1 MGAFDFQMGAKDEV
15 TFGTAVTVDRFFE
28 YSGDAM
34 PIKGVPGRTEGNPL
48 RVGSRVRRALR
59 VVPYLDHVEGTV
71 PLDIMTKDFSFWLKH
86 MLPSVVTAGAGP
98 YTHTATEGTS
108 SATIGKSF
116 TAQFNVPFHPAGTN
130 QAITVSGG
138 KVPKWK
144 ISSAVDEM
152 VTCELDL
159 WAASMTTAT
168 ALATASYTASAA
180 NFAWVHG
187 VVQIGGSAID
197 LISFDLVVDQGYNL
211 GRKQIRGNAAPKEPT
226 PGPLGISFNAEC
238 DFESLTQWNRVHA
251 TTAASLSAAI
261 VATFTNGADILTI
274 TIPSARFDD
283 LSFGGDLGG
292 LTQELSGVGEY
303 DGSTTPI
310 TVVVTSSQATA

>member
-1 MGAFDFQMGAKDEV
+1 VGAFDFQMGAVDEIS
-15 TFGTAVTVDRFFE
+15 FGTPAVVTRFFE

-34 PIKGVPGRTEGNPL
+34 PIKGVAGRTEGNPL

-187 VVQIGGSAID
+187 VVTIGGSAID
-197 LISFDLVVDQGYNL
+197 LISFDLEVDQGYNL
-211 GRKQIRGNAAPKEPT
+211 DRKQIRGNSAPKEPT
-226 PGPLGISFNAEC
+226 PGPLSISFNAEC

-261 VATFTNGADILTI
+261 VATFTNGTDVLTI